1 MNAKTVVTN
10 TITGTFTAKIE
21 KQPDFAAT
29 RFTVSEGSDYF
40 HFYGTEGDP
49 HPLKNY
55 RGIYIIVKKDVSGFK
70 VAQFGYLDKQGEKE
84 KFYEAEGGTF
94 TFNFDE
100 TKRSYKM
107 SFHVVA
113 QYEIEKVDILG
124 SFDLEV
130 S

>member
-1 MNAKTVVTN
+1 MTAQSAVTN
-10 TITGTFTAKIE
+10 TITGSFKAKIE
-21 KQPDFAAT
+21 KQPDFAAN
-29 RFTVSEGSDYF
+29 RFTVFKDVEHF

-70 VAQFGYLDKQGEKE
+70 LAQFGYLDKGENYE
-84 KFYEAEGGTF
+84 FYEADDGTF
-94 TFNFDE
+94 TFDFDE
-100 TKRSYKM
+100 SKRCYKM
-107 SFHVVA
+107 SFHVIA
-113 QYEIEKVDILG
+113 QYVIEKVDILG